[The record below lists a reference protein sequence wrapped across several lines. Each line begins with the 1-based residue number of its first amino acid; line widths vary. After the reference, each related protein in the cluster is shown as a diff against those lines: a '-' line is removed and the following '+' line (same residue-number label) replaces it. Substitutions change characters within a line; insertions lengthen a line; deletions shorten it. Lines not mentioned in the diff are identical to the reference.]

1 MFNHFDFFWVTP
13 SFYRSTFNLLISIS
27 RGVSFHVFFF
37 CLFFFGDQ
45 RISIDMYYLKL
56 VVTNAETL
64 ASDLQLFAEWK
75 ETSSHG

>member
-1 MFNHFDFFWVTP
+1 
-13 SFYRSTFNLLISIS
+13 
-27 RGVSFHVFFF
+27 
-37 CLFFFGDQ
+37 
-45 RISIDMYYLKL
+45 MYYLKL